1 MKNMTSSRDVIIQ
14 LKEVWK
20 EKKASG
26 MQQSDVLRMIQE
38 NGDNLSKSSISRVF
52 ADGSENNPEKFRYEI
67 TLRPIAKA
75 LLGIETIEDTDD
87 QDTQGYKSILK
98 YKMERIE
105 ELENKIEK
113 LESALDKEKIKSL
126 DKLEKERGQYNKR
139 IEFLLRQI
147 DLKDDLIKNLSEA
160 VVEKDKQNKE
170 MLTKILKCQHCPV
183 TEKED

>member
-105 ELENKIEK
+105 ELEDSIKK
-113 LESALDKEKIKSL
+113 HESALDREKVKYHEKLDKEREQFHRSL
-126 DKLEKERGQYNKR
+126 DFLKEQVK
-139 IEFLLRQI
+139 
-147 DLKDDLIKNLSEA
+147 LKDDQIK
-160 VVEKDKQNKE
+160 
-170 MLTKILKCQHCPV
+170 MLMETNAKLMESNSKLTTELLECPQR
-183 TEKED
+183 KNCSK